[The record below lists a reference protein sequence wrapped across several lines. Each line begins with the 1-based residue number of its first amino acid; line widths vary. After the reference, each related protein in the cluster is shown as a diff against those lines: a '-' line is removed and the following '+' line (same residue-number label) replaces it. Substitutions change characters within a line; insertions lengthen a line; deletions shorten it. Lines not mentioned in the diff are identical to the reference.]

1 MLTRLNEMRDEHDRI
16 GEECRKRFN
25 RVEVVTQWIFSGMS
39 HRLFLEWARRWKEDL
54 ALADRQRKENGTS
67 PYGSH
72 GGGDGSSGNGAVI
85 SGDSW
90 RGAGPNLGAALGLVA
105 ANHPTRTSGRS
116 GVPVQVLILLQLL
129 PLLTWSIPSLGSFHR
144 SFIQRLLYYH

>member
-1 MLTRLNEMRDEHDRI
+1 LLTRLNEMRDEHDRI

-54 ALADRQRKENGTS
+54 ALAEKQRKENGTGS
-67 PYGSH
+67 YG
-72 GGGDGSSGNGAVI
+72 GNGSGSGGAMI

-90 RGAGPNLGAALGLVA
+90 RGAGPNLGTALGLVA
-105 ANHPTRTSGRS
+105 TNQPSRSSRRGDASG
-116 GVPVQVLILLQLL
+116 QVRYTTNMECL
-129 PLLTWSIPSLGSFHR
+129 SS
-144 SFIQRLLYYH
+144 

>member
-54 ALADRQRKENGTS
+54 ALAEKQRKENGTGS
-67 PYGSH
+67 YG
-72 GGGDGSSGNGAVI
+72 GNGSGSGGAMI

-90 RGAGPNLGAALGLVA
+90 RGAGPNLGTALGLVA
-105 ANHPTRTSGRS
+105 TNQPSRSSRRGDASG
-116 GVPVQVLILLQLL
+116 QVRYTTNMECL
-129 PLLTWSIPSLGSFHR
+129 SS
-144 SFIQRLLYYH
+144 